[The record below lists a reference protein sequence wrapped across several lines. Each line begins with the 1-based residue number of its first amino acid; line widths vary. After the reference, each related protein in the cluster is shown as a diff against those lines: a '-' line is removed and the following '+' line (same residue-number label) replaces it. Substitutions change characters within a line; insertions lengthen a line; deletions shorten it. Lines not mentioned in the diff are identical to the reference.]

1 LTTWARAR
9 RPVRRRIAKT
19 LIPAVA
25 KKSRRQE
32 SILAGMSAELTNF
45 VLGLYS
51 TSPGSAEGV
60 FARRFDDGARRGAR
74 GRGAT
79 YPTRSGGAGAPP
91 GDTTIPCEELADGWP
106 LRLARGL
113 SWPLAPARGHA
124 REPRQGETAGQKA
137 RPGAVTTLRWSAE
150 RRPRSRKRARQ
161 TKEGSAARRSIPSAL
176 PRGKRSARRKPGG
189 TTAYPAPQRIRAM
202 THACLKFGCLKI

>member
-1 LTTWARAR
+1 MRLIWITTWARAR

-106 LRLARGL
+106 QGL
-113 SWPLAPARGHA
+113 PEACRAFGPRKG
-124 REPRQGETAGQKA
+124 PRQSQGK
-137 RPGAVTTLRWSAE
+137 TT
-150 RRPRSRKRARQ
+150 RSVRKR
-161 TKEGSAARRSIPSAL
+161 G
-176 PRGKRSARRKPGG
+176 
-189 TTAYPAPQRIRAM
+189 
-202 THACLKFGCLKI
+202 